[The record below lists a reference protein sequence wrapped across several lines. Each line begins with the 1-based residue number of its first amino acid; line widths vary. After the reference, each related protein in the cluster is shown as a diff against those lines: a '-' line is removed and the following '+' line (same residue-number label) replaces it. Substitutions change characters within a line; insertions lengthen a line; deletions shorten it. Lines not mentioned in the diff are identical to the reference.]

1 MPERSAPVVVV
12 TGPTASG
19 KSQAA
24 LELAERFD
32 GEIVNADSMQVYRL
46 LDVGTAKPSA
56 ADRAR
61 VPHHLFDV
69 VDPDVQYDASRY
81 ARDAEQAIAA
91 IHTRGRV
98 PFVVG
103 GSGLYIK
110 ALLEGLSV
118 GVGRSP
124 ELRAALEAEDERA
137 RAAGDPERLHRR
149 LAEIDPTTARAL
161 HPNDRLRIV
170 RALELHAATGV
181 APSVLQRRAGAAPSA
196 ASAWRVLQ
204 LALDPGPDAL
214 AHRIDRRC
222 EAMIAGG
229 LLQEVR
235 RLRDLG
241 YGPELPS
248 MRAIGYRHMQPVV
261 DGLDTLVNVLE
272 AMKRDTRRF
281 ARRQRTWLRGV
292 SDVEWMAPEPL
303 EALVQRVKRFL
314 EEAPVQPPVV

>member
-24 LELAERFD
+24 LELAERFE

-46 LDVGTAKPSA
+46 LDVGTAKPPA
-56 ADRAR
+56 GDRAR

-69 VDPDVQYDASRY
+69 VDPDVQYDAARY
-81 ARDAEQAIAA
+81 ARDAEEAIAT
-91 IHTRGRV
+91 IHARGRV

-103 GSGLYIK
+103 GSGLYIR

-124 ELRAALEAEDERA
+124 ELRAALEAEDARA
-137 RAAGDPERLHRR
+137 RAAGDPALLHRR
-149 LAEIDPTTARAL
+149 LAEIDPETAGAL
-161 HPNDRLRIV
+161 HPNDRVRVV

-181 APSVLQRRAGAAPSA
+181 APAVLQRRAREPA

-204 LALDPGPDAL
+204 LALDPGAEAL
-214 AHRIDRRC
+214 ARRIDRRC

-235 RLRDLG
+235 KLRDLG
-241 YGPELPS
+241 YGAELPS

-261 DGLDTLVNVLE
+261 DGLDTLANVLE

-292 SDVEWMAPEPL
+292 PDIEWMAPDPF

-314 EEAPVQPPVV
+314 EEAPAQPPVV

>member
-1 MPERSAPVVVV
+1 MSEPRRAAVLVV

-24 LELAERFD
+24 LELAERFEA
-32 GEIVNADSMQVYRL
+32 EIVNADSMQVYRR
-46 LDVGTAKPSA
+46 LDVGTAKPTA
-56 ADRAR
+56 AERAR

-69 VDPDVQYDASRY
+69 VDPDVQYDAGRY
-81 ARDAEQAIAA
+81 AREAAQAVEA
-91 IHTRGRV
+91 IHARGR
-98 PFVVG
+98 PAFLVG

-110 ALLEGLSV
+110 AALEGLSV
-118 GVGRSP
+118 GVGRDA
-124 ELRAALEAEDERA
+124 ELRRALEAEDARA
-137 RAAGDPERLHRR
+137 RAQGDPERLHRR
-149 LAEIDPTTARAL
+149 LREIDPGAARVL
-161 HPNDRLRIV
+161 HVNDRVRIV

-181 APSVLQRRAGAAPSA
+181 APSVVQRRGGVGRG
-196 ASAWRVLQ
+196 WHVLQ
-204 LALDPGPDAL
+204 LALDPGREAL
-214 AHRIDRRC
+214 ALRIDQRC

-235 RLRDLG
+235 QLRELG

-248 MRAIGYRHMQPVV
+248 MRAIGYRHMQPVI

-292 SDVEWMAPEPL
+292 AGVEWTAPEPL
-303 EALVQRVKRFL
+303 EALALRVKRFL
-314 EEAPVQPPVV
+314 EEVPGC

>member
-1 MPERSAPVVVV
+1 MQGPRAPVVVV

-19 KSQAA
+19 KSHAA

-81 ARDAEQAIAA
+81 ARDAAAA
-91 IHTRGRV
+91 IGAIHARGRAA
-98 PFVVG
+98 FVVG
-103 GSGLYIK
+103 GSGLYLK

-161 HPNDRLRIV
+161 HPNDRVRIV

-181 APSVLQRRAGAAPSA
+181 APSVLQRREQAARPP
-196 ASAWRVLQ
+196 SAWRVLQ
-204 LALDPGPDAL
+204 LALDPGPEEL
-214 AHRIDRRC
+214 ARRIDRRC

-235 RLRDLG
+235 KLRDLG
-241 YGPELPS
+241 YGAELPS

-261 DGLDTLVNVLE
+261 DGVETLVNVLE

-292 SDVEWMAPEPL
+292 PDVEWMAPEPF

-314 EEAPVQPPVV
+314 EEAPAQPPVV

>member
-1 MPERSAPVVVV
+1 MPSPRRAPVVVV

-24 LELAERFD
+24 LELAERFE
-32 GEIVNADSMQVYRL
+32 GEIVNADSMQVYRH
-46 LDVGTAKPSA
+46 LDVGTAKPTPA
-56 ADRAR
+56 EQAR

-69 VDPDVQYDASRY
+69 VDPDVQYDAGRY
-81 ARDAEQAIAA
+81 AREAADAVVT
-91 IHTRGRV
+91 IHARQRPV
-98 PFVVG
+98 FLVG

-118 GVGRSP
+118 GVGRDP
-124 ELRAALEAEDERA
+124 ELRRTLEAEDANA
-137 RAAGDPERLHRR
+137 RVQGDPSLLHRR
-149 LAEIDPTTARAL
+149 LAEIDPTAARAL
-161 HPNDRLRIV
+161 HPNDVVRIV

-181 APSVLQRRAGAAPSA
+181 APSVLQRGARGSQR
-196 ASAWRVLQ
+196 WRVLH
-204 LALDPGPDAL
+204 LALDPGREAL
-214 AHRIDRRC
+214 ALRIDQRC
-222 EAMIAGG
+222 EAMVAGG

-292 SDVEWMAPEPL
+292 AGVEWLPPEPV
-303 EALVQRVKRFL
+303 EALALRVKRFL
-314 EEAPVQPPVV
+314 ESEPA

>member
-1 MPERSAPVVVV
+1 MSEPRLAPVVVV

-24 LELAERFD
+24 LELAERFG

-56 ADRAR
+56 AERSR

-69 VDPDVQYDASRY
+69 VDPDVQYDAGRY
-81 ARDAEQAIAA
+81 AREAAQAVEA
-91 IHTRGRV
+91 IHARGR
-98 PFVVG
+98 PAFVVG

-118 GVGRSP
+118 GVGRDP
-124 ELRAALEAEDERA
+124 ELRAALEAEFDRA
-137 RAAGDPERLHRR
+137 REAGDPERLHRR

-161 HPNDRLRIV
+161 HPNDRVRIV
-170 RALELHAATGV
+170 RALELHASTGV
-181 APSVLQRRAGAAPSA
+181 APSVIQRGPRSA
-196 ASAWRVLQ
+196 RPWRVLQ
-204 LALDPGPDAL
+204 LALDPGREAL
-214 AHRIDRRC
+214 ALRIDRRC
-222 EAMIAGG
+222 EAMVAGG

-235 RLRDLG
+235 HLRDLG

-248 MRAIGYRHMQPVV
+248 MRAIGYRHMQPVI

-272 AMKRDTRRF
+272 ELKRDTRRF

-292 SDVEWMAPEPL
+292 PGVEWMTPEPL
-303 EALVQRVKRFL
+303 EALVLRVKRFL
-314 EEAPVQPPVV
+314 EDAPD

>member
-1 MPERSAPVVVV
+1 MPALRLAPVVVI

-19 KSQAA
+19 KSRAG
-24 LELAERFD
+24 LELAERFE

-56 ADRAR
+56 AERAR

-69 VDPDVQYDASRY
+69 VTPDVQYDAGRY
-81 ARDAEQAIAA
+81 AREAAEAVAA
-91 IHTRGRV
+91 LHGRGRV

-103 GSGLYIK
+103 GSGLYVK

-118 GVGRSP
+118 GVGRDP
-124 ELRAALEAEDERA
+124 ELRASLEAEDERA

-149 LAEIDPTTARAL
+149 LAEIDPTAGRAL
-161 HPNDRLRIV
+161 HPNDRVRIV
-170 RALELHAATGV
+170 RALELHASTGV
-181 APSVLQRRAGAAPSA
+181 APSVIQRGAKSERP
-196 ASAWRVLQ
+196 WRVLQ
-204 LALDPGPDAL
+204 LALDPGREAL
-214 AHRIDRRC
+214 AQRIDQRC
-222 EAMIAGG
+222 EGMIAGG

-248 MRAIGYRHMQPVV
+248 MRAIGYRHMQPVI

-272 AMKRDTRRF
+272 EMKRDTRRF
-281 ARRQRTWLRGV
+281 ARRQRTWLRSV
-292 SDVEWMAPEPL
+292 PDVEWMSPSL
-303 EALVQRVKRFL
+303 EALVLRVKRFL
-314 EEAPVQPPVV
+314 EEPAD

>member
-1 MPERSAPVVVV
+1 MSAPRLAPVVVV

-19 KSQAA
+19 KTPAA
-24 LELAERFD
+24 LELAERFE
-32 GEIVNADSMQVYRL
+32 GEIVNADSMQVYRG

-56 ADRAR
+56 AERSR

-69 VDPDVQYDASRY
+69 VDPDVQYDAGRY
-81 ARDAEQAIAA
+81 AREAADAIAA
-91 IHTRGRV
+91 IHARGHV

-103 GSGLYIK
+103 GSGLYVR

-118 GVGRSP
+118 GVGRDP
-124 ELRAALEAEDERA
+124 ELRRALEDEHERA

-149 LAEIDPTTARAL
+149 LAEIDPTSARAL
-161 HPNDRLRIV
+161 HPNDRVRLV

-181 APSVLQRRAGAAPSA
+181 APSVVQRGARAERP
-196 ASAWRVLQ
+196 WRVLQ
-204 LALDPGPDAL
+204 LALDPGREAL
-214 AHRIDRRC
+214 ALRIDRRC
-222 EAMIAGG
+222 EAMLAGG

-248 MRAIGYRHMQPVV
+248 MRAIGYRHLQPVI
-261 DGLDTLVNVLE
+261 DGLDTLAGILE
-272 AMKRDTRRF
+272 PMQRDTRRF

-292 SDVEWMAPEPL
+292 AGVEWFAPEPL
-303 EALVQRVKRFL
+303 EALVLRVKRFL
-314 EEAPVQPPVV
+314 EGEADQPPAV

>member
-1 MPERSAPVVVV
+1 MPRGRAPVVVV

-46 LDVGTAKPSA
+46 LDVGTAKPSPA
-56 ADRAR
+56 ERAR

-69 VDPDVQYDASRY
+69 VDPDVQYDAARY

-91 IHTRGRV
+91 IHARGRV
-98 PFVVG
+98 PFVAG
-103 GSGLYIK
+103 GSGLYIR

-124 ELRAALEAEDERA
+124 ELRAELEAEDERA
-137 RAAGDPERLHRR
+137 RAAGDPTRLHRR
-149 LAEIDPTTARAL
+149 LAEIDPTTAGAL
-161 HPNDRLRIV
+161 HPNDRVRIV

-181 APSVLQRRAGAAPSA
+181 APSLLQRRARER
-196 ASAWRVLQ
+196 ASAGWRVLQ
-204 LALDPGPDAL
+204 LALDPGPEAL
-214 AHRIDRRC
+214 ARRIDRRC
-222 EAMIAGG
+222 EEMIAGG

-235 RLRDLG
+235 KLRDLG

-261 DGLDTLVNVLE
+261 DGLDTLVNVVE
-272 AMKRDTRRF
+272 EMKRDTRRF

-292 SDVEWMAPEPL
+292 REVEWLAPEPL

-314 EEAPVQPPVV
+314 EEAPAQPPVV